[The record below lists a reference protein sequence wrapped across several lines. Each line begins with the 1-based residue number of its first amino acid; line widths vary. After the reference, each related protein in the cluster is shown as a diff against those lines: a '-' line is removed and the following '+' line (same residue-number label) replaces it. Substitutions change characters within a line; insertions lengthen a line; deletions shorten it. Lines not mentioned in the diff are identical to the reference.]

1 MSELN
6 AKQKRFVDEYLIDMN
21 ATQAAI
27 RAGYSEKN
35 AASIA
40 VQLLNK
46 THVAEAVNRAISER
60 EERTKITKD
69 LVVQNLWEAYKVC
82 STLVAKLNFE
92 GKQDVDK
99 DGKPAWRMVDA
110 SNAMS
115 ALDKLMKHVGG
126 YEADNK
132 RDVGGEIIFGW
143 RKPE

>member
-1 MSELN
+1 MSGLN
-6 AKQKRFVDEYLIDMN
+6 EKQQRFVDEYLVDLN

-27 RAGYSEKN
+27 RAGYSKKTAYQQGHE
-35 AASIA
+35 
-40 VQLLNK
+40 LLK
-46 THVAEAVNRAISER
+46 HPEVEQAISAAKAER
-60 EERTKITKD
+60 AERTEITKD
-69 LVVQNLWEAYKVC
+69 MVVQELWESYKVC
-82 STLVAKLNFE
+82 STLVAKVNFHGE
-92 GKQDVDK
+92 QDVDK

-132 RDVGGEIIFGW
+132 RDVGGEIVFGW